1 MLVPEGQVATT
12 MLDIYNYQSLVIEPA
27 GSLAIAGLE
36 LMKEEI
42 KGKSVVC
49 IASGSN
55 NEISRLPEIQL
66 RSRIYKQI

>member
-27 GSLAIAGLE
+27 GTLSIAGLE

-55 NEISRLPEIQL
+55 N
-66 RSRIYKQI
+66 